1 MGFTGRTRSE
11 MRCKGCL
18 ETEGDKRLLSASEEE
33 MQPIMLVMEFN
44 FRLDEA
50 LSYPA

>member
-1 MGFTGRTRSE
+1 

-18 ETEGDKRLLSASEEE
+18 ERREIEGERVLSASEEE
-33 MQPIMLVMEFN
+33 TQPIILVMEFN